1 MSETERKKKRKEKFK
16 EGFNILTKKNYAE
29 LTEKQKETFDYA
41 KQNNLI
47 AARNKNKSKGLIIYD
62 PKDYRQVRSI
72 TGLGKDTVKRKFE
85 RKQDK
90 EVRKNI
96 HNLPKRR
103 TFSTN
108 YGRDVGLKPNMEE
121 QYMNT
126 LKKYYEKGGKVRIF

>member
-90 EVRKNI
+90 TK
-96 HNLPKRR
+96 
-103 TFSTN
+103 S
-108 YGRDVGLKPNMEE
+108 
-121 QYMNT
+121 
-126 LKKYYEKGGKVRIF
+126 

>member
-1 MSETERKKKRKEKFK
+1 MKK
-16 EGFNILTKKNYAE
+16 
-29 LTEKQKETFDYA
+29 
-41 KQNNLI
+41 
-47 AARNKNKSKGLIIYD
+47 KSKGLILYD

-72 TGLGKDTVKRKFE
+72 TGLGKDTIKRKFE

-96 HNLPKRR
+96 HNLPNRR

-126 LKKYYEKGGKVRIF
+126 LKKYYKKGGKVRIF